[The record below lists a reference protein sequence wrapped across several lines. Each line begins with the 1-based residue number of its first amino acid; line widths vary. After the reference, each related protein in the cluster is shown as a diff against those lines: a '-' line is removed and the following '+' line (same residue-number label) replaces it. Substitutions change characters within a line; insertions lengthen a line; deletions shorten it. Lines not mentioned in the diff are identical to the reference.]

1 MSYTAFDITERLIKT
16 KEIYKGLTVPM
27 MTDPYYPSKHRG
39 HGTGDR
45 LMTLGYLRG
54 WALHA
59 KAPSVLMRASYAEA
73 EDARINPE
81 AHRDLIVRIGGYS
94 DYFIRLAPVLQQE
107 IIDKTEY

>member
-27 MTDPYYPSKHRG
+27 MTDPYHPTKHRG

-59 KAPSVLMRASYAEA
+59 CIYPPQKYEF
-73 EDARINPE
+73 
-81 AHRDLIVRIGGYS
+81 YS
-94 DYFIRLAPVLQQE
+94 RR
-107 IIDKTEY
+107 